1 MPTEPNKPTIPVP
14 GGLDPDLVDDL
25 EEVAKLV
32 RENASSTGE
41 CSDAL
46 ALVRVLKGVSPA
58 EWERFASLNGLENWL
73 SVPLDCSLADAV
85 SQVLTTQEKLAF
97 QLDHDALTG
106 IGNRRLFNRLLK
118 TEFDRA
124 LRSHTD
130 LSLLMLDLDNF
141 KAINDTYGHACGDF
155 VLQRLGSLLKSQVRQ
170 YDVPVRFGGEEF
182 AVILPATSCWT
193 AVVLG
198 NRILELFREEE
209 FACGEETST
218 MTFSGGAASLTLLDH
233 DRKKPEDLIKS
244 ADDALYEAKRQGK
257 NHISLIECSKLS
269 NDRTSLVHSQ
279 EKQFL
284 FSCLGSE

>member
-1 MPTEPNKPTIPVP
+1 MPIEPDNPISPTP
-14 GGLDPDLVDDL
+14 GGLSSDLVDDL
-25 EEVAKLV
+25 EKVSKLV
-32 RENASSTGE
+32 RENASPTGE
-41 CSDAL
+41 CSNAL
-46 ALVRVLKGVSPA
+46 ALVRVLTGVTPA

-73 SVPLDCSLADAV
+73 SIPLDCSLADSV

-97 QLDHDALTG
+97 QRDHDALTG
-106 IGNRRLFNRLLK
+106 IGNRGLFNRLLK

-141 KAINDTYGHACGDF
+141 KFTNDTYGHACGDL
-155 VLQRLGSLLKSQVRQ
+155 VLQRLGSLLKTHVRQ
-170 YDVPVRFGGEEF
+170 YDIPVRFGGEEF

-198 NRILELFREEE
+198 NRILDLFREEK
-209 FACGEETST
+209 FVCDGQTFT

-233 DRKKPEDLIKS
+233 DRKNPDELVKS

-257 NHISLIECSKLS
+257 NHISLIECSKLA
-269 NDRTSLVHSQ
+269 NDRTSLVLSQ